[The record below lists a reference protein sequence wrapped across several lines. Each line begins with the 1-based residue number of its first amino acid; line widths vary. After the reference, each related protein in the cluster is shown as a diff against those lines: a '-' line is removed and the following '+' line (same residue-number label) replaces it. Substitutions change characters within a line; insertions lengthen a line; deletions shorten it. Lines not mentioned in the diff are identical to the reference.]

1 MNKVNDL
8 KNQKVKAEFLKAN
21 SISITQ
27 EQYTNISMSFRNM
40 HNRVLKRSNYSTITI
55 CDEWYTFSNYLK
67 WFCENMVE
75 GWDLDKDLKGR
86 MRVLSC

>member
-1 MNKVNDL
+1 MIKVNDL
-8 KNQKVKAEFLKAN
+8 KDQKVKAEFLKAN

-27 EQYTNISMSFRNM
+27 EQYTKILKVFGGM
-40 HNRVLKRSNYSTITI
+40 HRRVLNDPNYSTITI
-55 CDEWYTFSNYLK
+55 CNEWYTFSNYLK

-86 MRVLSC
+86 MRVLT